1 MSKISPA
8 LLSIPAAA
16 YLLGSIPFGLL
27 LTRLFGGGDVR
38 KSGSGNIGATNVA
51 RVAGTLPGI
60 LTLLF
65 DVAKGAAAVWL
76 AGRVSNESATWMMIA
91 ALATLL
97 GHCFPIWL
105 KFRGGKGVATAAGA
119 FLVLCPAALLG
130 SVILFLLVVFFWR
143 YISLA
148 SISAADL
155 YSLGAASRAAADRH
169 FWRAGRGGDH
179 HLQTRR
185 QHPAAGARRRAKIFL
200 RQKERRRVSRIAIL
214 GGGSW
219 GTALAIVLARAR
231 RKHDI
236 SLWIRDPAL
245 AESVQRDRENFSYLP
260 GHRLAPEISVT
271 CEIHDAISGAQIL
284 VGAIPTAHARAVY
297 STAAKGASPRAA
309 FVSAAKGLEPATHKI
324 GRAHV

>member
-1 MSKISPA
+1 MSKILPA

-119 FLVLCPAALLG
+119 FLALCPAALLG

-148 SISAADL
+148 S
-155 YSLGAASRAAADRH
+155 
-169 FWRAGRGGDH
+169 
-179 HLQTRR
+179 
-185 QHPAAGARRRAKIFL
+185 
-200 RQKERRRVSRIAIL
+200 
-214 GGGSW
+214 
-219 GTALAIVLARAR
+219 
-231 RKHDI
+231 
-236 SLWIRDPAL
+236 
-245 AESVQRDRENFSYLP
+245 
-260 GHRLAPEISVT
+260 
-271 CEIHDAISGAQIL
+271 
-284 VGAIPTAHARAVY
+284 
-297 STAAKGASPRAA
+297 
-309 FVSAAKGLEPATHKI
+309 VSAAASMPLLIYLLWAPHHAPPPIVTFGALAAAGIIIYKHDGNIQRLVQGEEPKFSFGKKRDA
-324 GRAHV
+324 A